1 VVRRLRLGRFFSSRG
16 PLFLRT
22 WCDCEDL
29 LEVSEVLVV
38 VVVVDLSGRSDLSW
52 EGGEAA
58 WERAI
63 VDEVVMV
70 MREEEEEEEGEE
82 EEVVRGRRFNERG

>member
-1 VVRRLRLGRFFSSRG
+1 ML
-16 PLFLRT
+16 
-22 WCDCEDL
+22 
-29 LEVSEVLVV
+29 VLVV

-70 MREEEEEEEGEE
+70 MREEEEEEE
-82 EEVVRGRRFNERG
+82 EVVRGRRFNERG